1 MRRNKTLDWIVI
13 AFVTILV
20 MFVALIIITL
30 ASLPHL
36 GDERKNFIKMKAQS
50 YSFAV
55 VVILLIIEII
65 ESIYLTIWGESSYDG
80 ISPFSFLIAI
90 SVVYLV
96 TLLIYKKKYGN

>member
-1 MRRNKTLDWIVI
+1 MSPPKTLDWIVI

-65 ESIYLTIWGESSYDG
+65 VSIYLTIWGKSSYDG
-80 ISPFSFLIAI
+80 ISPFSLLIAI

>member
-1 MRRNKTLDWIVI
+1 MSIPKTLVWIVI

-55 VVILLIIEII
+55 VVILLIIQII
-65 ESIYLTIWGESSYDG
+65 ESIYLTIWGKSSYDG
-80 ISPFSFLIAI
+80 ISPFSLHIAI